1 MGGDPW
7 RFYAF
12 DNLHCGSGLHSDT
25 LIGNCDGNAEA
36 TLLATV
42 SGDARGIYKLI
53 L

>member
-42 SGDARGIYKLI
+42 SGDARGVYKLG